1 MRTTLDV
8 DEKLIEE
15 VKKLT
20 KEKSKGKAINRAL
33 EEYIRSQRIDDLR
46 SMLGK
51 TDLVD
56 DWYEAR
62 HADPR

>member
-1 MRTTLDV
+1 MRTTLNI

-15 VKKLT
+15 VTKLT
-20 KEKSKGKAINRAL
+20 GEKSKGKAVSEAL
-33 EEYIRSQRIDDLR
+33 KEYVKSKRIEDLR

-62 HADPR
+62 HMEPR